1 VWVVEVSAVSER
13 ASGRSLTAFASVFGS
28 ALLAFLAVGCVLP
41 VLPRYVHGPLHA
53 GDVWVGV
60 VTGAFAFTAVV
71 ARPVAGRLADR
82 RGRRAV
88 VAGGALLVA
97 IGGALY
103 FIPGGVPS
111 LLVARLV
118 LGAGEGAVFTAG
130 ATWVVDLAPVAR
142 RGQAIGLFGLA
153 VWGALSAG
161 PLIGEGLFQ
170 AGGYS
175 LVWAF
180 ATVSPLIGV
189 VLALRQPGGAPAAQ
203 ALVRP
208 PLLPPEV
215 LRPGIALALANVG
228 YAALAGFIVL
238 DLDRLGIGHGAGVF
252 TAFAAAVVGTRL
264 VLGRLPDRFGGRAIA
279 IAAGI
284 AEAAGLALIA
294 LAGSLGL
301 AVLGAVVMGMG
312 FSTLFP
318 SLALIVVNRAGE
330 ERRGGALGMF
340 TAFFD
345 IGVGLG
351 GPLAGG
357 IAALAGYPAAFWAA
371 TACAGLGAVLTATIS
386 PPAAA
391 RQPSD

>member
-1 VWVVEVSAVSER
+1 VEVSAVSER
-13 ASGRSLTAFASVFGS
+13 APARSLTAFAGVFAS
-28 ALLAFLAVGCVLP
+28 ALFAFLAVGSVLP
-41 VLPRYVHGPLHA
+41 ALPRFVHGPLHA

-71 ARPVAGRLADR
+71 ARPVAGRIADK

-88 VAGGALLVA
+88 VVGGCVLVA
-97 IGGALY
+97 IAGGLY
-103 FIPGGVPS
+103 FVPAGVPG
-111 LLVARLV
+111 LIVARLV
-118 LGAGEGAVFTAG
+118 LGIGEGSVFTAG
-130 ATWVVDLAPVAR
+130 ATWIVDLAPVER

-170 AGGYS
+170 VGGYS

-180 ATVSPLIGV
+180 ATVSPLVGLL
-189 VLALRQPGGAPAAQ
+189 LALRQPGGGPATD
-203 ALVRP
+203 VPERG
-208 PLLPPEV
+208 PLIPPEV
-215 LRPGIALALANVG
+215 VRPGLALALANVG

-238 DLDRLGIGHGAGVF
+238 DLQHLGVGHGAGVF

-264 VLGRLPDRFGGRAIA
+264 LLGRLPDRFGGRASA

-284 AEAAGLALIA
+284 SESVGLTLIA
-294 LAGSLGL
+294 LATSLPL
-301 AVLGAVVMGMG
+301 AIAGAIVMGVG

-318 SLALIVVNRAGE
+318 ALALIVVNRSGE
-330 ERRGGALGMF
+330 DRRGGALGLF

-351 GPLAGG
+351 GPLVGA
-357 IAALAGYPAAFWAA
+357 IAALGGYQAGFWAA
-371 TACAGLGAVLTATIS
+371 AVCAAAGVVLTASIS
-386 PPAAA
+386 RRVVAP
-391 RQPSD
+391 QPSG

>member
-1 VWVVEVSAVSER
+1 VEVSAVSER
-13 ASGRSLTAFASVFGS
+13 APARSLTAFAGVFAS
-28 ALLAFLAVGCVLP
+28 ALFAFLAVGSVLP
-41 VLPRYVHGPLHA
+41 ALPRFVHGPLHA

-71 ARPVAGRLADR
+71 ARPVAGRIADK

-88 VAGGALLVA
+88 VVGGCVLVA
-97 IGGALY
+97 IAGGLY
-103 FIPGGVPS
+103 FVPAGVPG
-111 LLVARLV
+111 LIVARLV
-118 LGAGEGAVFTAG
+118 LGIGEGSVFTAG
-130 ATWVVDLAPVAR
+130 ATWIVDLAPVER

-170 AGGYS
+170 VGGYS

-180 ATVSPLIGV
+180 ATVSPLVGLL
-189 VLALRQPGGAPAAQ
+189 LALRQPGGGPATD
-203 ALVRP
+203 VPERG
-208 PLLPPEV
+208 PLIPPEV
-215 LRPGIALALANVG
+215 VRPGLALALANVG

-238 DLDRLGIGHGAGVF
+238 DLQHLGVGHGAGVF

-264 VLGRLPDRFGGRAIA
+264 LLGRLPDRFGGRASA

-284 AEAAGLALIA
+284 SESVGLTLIA
-294 LAGSLGL
+294 LATSLPL
-301 AVLGAVVMGMG
+301 AIVGAIVMGVG

-318 SLALIVVNRAGE
+318 ALALIVVNRSGE
-330 ERRGGALGMF
+330 DRRGGALGLF

-351 GPLAGG
+351 GPLVGA
-357 IAALAGYPAAFWAA
+357 IAALGGYQAGFWAA
-371 TACAGLGAVLTATIS
+371 AVCAAAGVVLTASIS
-386 PPAAA
+386 RRVVAP
-391 RQPSD
+391 QPTG

>member
-1 VWVVEVSAVSER
+1 VEVSAVSER
-13 ASGRSLTAFASVFGS
+13 AAGRSLTAFAGVFAS
-28 ALLAFLAVGCVLP
+28 ALFAFLAVGSVLP
-41 VLPRYVHGPLHA
+41 VLPRFVHGPLHA

-71 ARPVAGRLADR
+71 GRPLAGRIADR

-88 VAGGALLVA
+88 VVGGCALVAVAGG
-97 IGGALY
+97 LY
-103 FIPGGVPS
+103 FVPAGVPG

-118 LGAGEGAVFTAG
+118 LGVGEGAVFTAG
-130 ATWVVDLAPVAR
+130 ATWIVDLAPAER

-180 ATVSPLIGV
+180 AAVSPLAGL
-189 VLALRQPGGAPAAQ
+189 VLAARRPGGAPAN
-203 ALVRP
+203 VPPDRG
-208 PLLPPEV
+208 PLLPPGV
-215 LRPGIALALANVG
+215 LRPGLGLALANVG

-238 DLDRLGIGHGAGVF
+238 DLQRLGIGHGAGVF

-264 VLGRLPDRFGGRAIA
+264 LLGRLPDRFGGRASA
-279 IAAGI
+279 LAAGA
-284 AEAAGLALIA
+284 AEAVGLALIA
-294 LAGSLGL
+294 LASSLPG
-301 AVLGAVVMGMG
+301 AIAGAVVMGVG

-318 SLALIVVNRAGE
+318 SLALIVVNSSGE
-330 ERRGGALGMF
+330 DRRGGALGMF

-351 GPLAGG
+351 APLIGA
-357 IAALAGYPAAFWAA
+357 IAAIGGYPAGFWAA
-371 TACAGLGAVLTATIS
+371 AVCAAGGVLLTASIRVASRS
-386 PPAAA
+386 P
-391 RQPSD
+391 

>member
-13 ASGRSLTAFASVFGS
+13 APARSLVSFGGVFAS

-41 VLPRYVHGPLHA
+41 VLPRYVHGPLAA

-60 VTGAFAFTAVV
+60 ITGAFAFTAVFG
-71 ARPVAGRLADR
+71 RPVAGRIADR
-82 RGRRAV
+82 RGRRV
-88 VAGGALLVA
+88 VVIGGALLIA
-97 IGGALY
+97 LAGGLY
-103 FIPGGVPS
+103 FVRAGVPG

-130 ATWVVDLAPVAR
+130 ATWMVDIAPVAR

-180 ATVSPLIGV
+180 AAASPLLGV
-189 VLALRQPGGAPAAQ
+189 AVALRQPGGGPAAEPPER
-203 ALVRP
+203 APLV
-208 PLLPPEV
+208 PPEV
-215 LRPGIALALANVG
+215 LRPGVSLALANVG

-264 VLGRLPDRFGGRAIA
+264 LLGRLPDRFGGRASA

-284 AEAAGLALIA
+284 AEAMGLALLA
-294 LAGSLGL
+294 AAGSL
-301 AVLGAVVMGMG
+301 AVAIAGAVVMGMG

-330 ERRGGALGMF
+330 RRRGGAVGIF

-351 GPLAGG
+351 GPLVGA
-357 IAALAGYPAAFWAA
+357 IAAVGGYPAGFWAA
-371 TACAGLGAVLTATIS
+371 AVCAVAGVVLTTTIS
-386 PPAAA
+386 RPAAVA
-391 RQPSD
+391 PPSG